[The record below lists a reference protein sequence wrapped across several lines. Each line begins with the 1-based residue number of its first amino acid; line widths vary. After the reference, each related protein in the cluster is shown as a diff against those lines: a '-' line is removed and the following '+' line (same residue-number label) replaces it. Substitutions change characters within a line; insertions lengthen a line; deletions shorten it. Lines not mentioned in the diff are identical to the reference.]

1 MGSGMTN
8 GVSVEFGLPTIPYSI
23 RRVGPS
29 SGLRPPSPIRWE
41 KENIIGCHTRGGAL
55 RIAYPGLISV
65 SLPGLKA
72 GADMR
77 QLSEGRRNSGRQSLP
92 EPADRRSAPHL
103 RCSSARVL
111 RRRPGSHPGPARAGF
126 NRQSAIGNR
135 QFPEPEPE
143 LGWQGAAFVE
153 HWNGSWHET

>member
-1 MGSGMTN
+1 M
-8 GVSVEFGLPTIPYSI
+8 VY
-23 RRVGPS
+23 PS
-29 SGLRPPSPIRWE
+29 SLVCQLFRIPSAGWDPHPASGHLLPSEGRRRISLGAIPGVGACARP
-41 KENIIGCHTRGGAL
+41 L
-55 RIAYPGLISV
+55 FAYPGLISV
-65 SLPGLKA
+65 SLSGLKPVP
-72 GADMR
+72 ADMR